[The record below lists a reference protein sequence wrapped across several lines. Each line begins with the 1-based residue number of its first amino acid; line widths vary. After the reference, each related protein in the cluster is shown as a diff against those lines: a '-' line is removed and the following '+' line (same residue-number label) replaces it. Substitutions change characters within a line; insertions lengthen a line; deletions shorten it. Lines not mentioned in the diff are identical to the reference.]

1 VSRTHGA
8 GTQVNV
14 STGYQSRLKEC
25 LPARAENIALLRR
38 AVVAYAGS
46 NGASERQRE
55 DIALA
60 VSEALSNAVLHA
72 YIGDDSPGDVGVD
85 AWVDERAL
93 LVVVCDDGVG
103 MLPRTDS
110 PGLGLGLSLIARM
123 TQHLEVESPDATRG
137 MRLRMTF
144 AIG

>member
-1 VSRTHGA
+1 M
-8 GTQVNV
+8 NV
-14 STGYQSRLKEC
+14 PTGYQSRLKES

-46 NGASERQRE
+46 HGASERQRE

-60 VSEALSNAVLHA
+60 ISEALSNAVLHA
-72 YIGDDSPGDVGVD
+72 YIGRESPGEVGVD
-85 AWVDERAL
+85 AWVDDRAL
-93 LVVVCDDGVG
+93 RVIVHDDGVG

-123 TQHLEVESPDATRG
+123 AEHLEVESPDAQPG

>member
-1 VSRTHGA
+1 VP
-8 GTQVNV
+8 
-14 STGYQSRLKEC
+14 TGYELRLKEC

-72 YIGDDSPGDVGVD
+72 YVGHDSPGDVGVD

-93 LVVVCDDGVG
+93 RVVVCDDGVG

-123 TQHLEVESPDATRG
+123 TEHLEVESPDAAPG

-144 AIG
+144 VIG

>member
-1 VSRTHGA
+1 MT
-8 GTQVNV
+8 
-14 STGYQSRLKEC
+14 TGYESRLKEC

-72 YIGDDSPGDVGVD
+72 YVGHDSPGDVGVN
-85 AWVDERAL
+85 AWVDGCAL
-93 LVVVCDDGVG
+93 RVVVCDDGVG

-110 PGLGLGLSLIARM
+110 PGLGLGLSLIAR
-123 TQHLEVESPDATRG
+123 TTEHLEVESPDATPG
-137 MRLRMTF
+137 TRLRMTF

>member
-1 VSRTHGA
+1 MHGT
-8 GTQVNV
+8 GRQINV
-14 STGYQSRLKEC
+14 PTGFQSRLKER

-72 YIGDDSPGDVGVD
+72 YVGHDSPGDVGVD
-85 AWVDERAL
+85 AWIDERAL
-93 LVVVCDDGVG
+93 RVVVCDDGVG

-110 PGLGLGLSLIARM
+110 PGLGLGLSLMARM
-123 TQHLEVESPDATRG
+123 TEHLEVESPDATRG

>member
-1 VSRTHGA
+1 MHGL
-8 GTQVNV
+8 GRPISV
-14 STGYQSRLKEC
+14 STGFQSRLRES
-25 LPARAENIALLRR
+25 LPARAENIAPLRR

-72 YIGDDSPGDVGVD
+72 YVGHERPGDVGVD
-85 AWVDERAL
+85 AWIDERAL
-93 LVVVCDDGVG
+93 MVVVCDEGVG
-103 MLPRTDS
+103 MLPRPDS
-110 PGLGLGLSLIARM
+110 PGLGLGLPLIARM
-123 TQHLEVESPDATRG
+123 TEHLEVASPDTMPG

>member
-1 VSRTHGA
+1 MHRVGRPT
-8 GTQVNV
+8 NV
-14 STGYQSRLKEC
+14 PTGYQSRLKEC

-72 YIGDDSPGDVGVD
+72 YVGRDSPGDVGVD
-85 AWVDERAL
+85 AWIDERAL
-93 LVVVCDDGVG
+93 EVVVCDDGVG
-103 MLPRTDS
+103 MLPRADS

-123 TQHLEVESPDATRG
+123 TEHLEVESPDATRG

>member
-1 VSRTHGA
+1 VWI
-8 GTQVNV
+8 
-14 STGYQSRLKEC
+14 GYESRLKEC

-72 YIGDDSPGDVGVD
+72 YVGHDSPGDVGVN
-85 AWVDERAL
+85 AWVDGRAL
-93 LVVVCDDGVG
+93 RVVVCDDGVG

-110 PGLGLGLSLIARM
+110 PGLGLGLSLIAR
-123 TQHLEVESPDATRG
+123 TTEHLEVESPDAAPG